1 MSSSQPPSGPESA
14 IRVAF
19 DAGDHEGATTA
30 ALEAYG
36 AEILRWLVDRLRAE
50 TAGGDAFSLFAEDLW
65 KSWKSFQ
72 WRCSARAWCYTL
84 ARNAANRY
92 AVAAQRDGKRQ
103 VPLSRA
109 DAVQRAAAQIRTATL
124 PHLRTEVKDRFREL
138 RRQLSEEDQT
148 ILVLRVDRGLS
159 WNEIAQV
166 TLGGDE
172 VDDPEALNREAAR
185 LRKRLQHLKDR
196 IRRLAEEAGLV

>member
-1 MSSSQPPSGPESA
+1 VSSSPPPSAAETA
-14 IRVAF
+14 IRAAWE
-19 DAGDHEGATTA
+19 AGDFEGATTA

-36 AEILRWLVDRLRAE
+36 AEILRWLIDRLRAE
-50 TAGGDAFSLFAEDLW
+50 TSGGDAFSIFAEDLW
-65 KSWKSFQ
+65 KSWKGFQ
-72 WRCSARAWCYTL
+72 WRCSARAWGYTL

-92 AVAAQRDGKRQ
+92 AVAANRDGKRL

-109 DAVQRAAAQIRTATL
+109 DAVQRAAARVRTDTL
-124 PHLRTEVKDRFREL
+124 PHLRTDVKDRFREL

-172 VDDPEALNREAAR
+172 IDDPEAISREAAR
-185 LRKRLQHLKDR
+185 LRKRLQHIKDR
-196 IRRLAEEAGLV
+196 IRRLAEDAGLV